1 MAARRPAS
9 GTRTR
14 LAKLLGTDRRIDD
27 LVERAKGEL
36 VQLRS
41 VRLGATVRD
50 DLQGMVTLLFALAQ
64 SRGDPS
70 SPPAAN
76 GSALSTARCARPA
89 IPSSSRT
96 PRQSK
101 CCDAGVVTCSS
112 SSGCVVVLDDPV
124 PVAGVE

>member
-1 MAARRPAS
+1 MAARRPAA

-50 DLQGMVTLLFALAQ
+50 DLQGMVTLLFGPGPKVEEIKFASGGERLRALDGAL
-64 SRGDPS
+64 R
-70 SPPAAN
+70 AARYP
-76 GSALSTARCARPA
+76 LVLPDSTPVKVLRR
-89 IPSSSRT
+89 
-96 PRQSK
+96 
-101 CCDAGVVTCSS
+101 GVVTCSS